1 MLRNFAIRVGVAS
14 AVVLWVAGSALA
26 AKPPCPGGTYTV
38 QDGPLL
44 DTAPPT
50 QVDTI
55 TVSSDPAT
63 IELSIGCG
71 IANAVKTDKVKG
83 AKKGTKVRATWEACA
98 GLEGKIK
105 LRGIIVDECG
115 RMTGKL
121 RAKGV
126 KRTFEALGGSGG
138 ACNPLAAPGSQGCN
152 AGEKCTWV
160 QVQDTPEPIG
170 TTSCM
175 PDGTQDLGDACT
187 IGPVGETTGFDDCKA
202 GLICVNAQCADICG
216 FDGSAQAQCAAGFN
230 CTRYSGLFA
239 NGEEDP
245 IAGACSE
252 GCNPLTQLRTSGGPC
267 GDGQGC
273 YLLTSSTDTISVCA
287 SAGTVAIGQ
296 PISGSSF
303 ANSCVPGGMPRAA
316 DDTGTTFECGAL
328 CQMTDVY
335 MGVNEADEGGVA
347 PYTCQAAGAAAPDDP
362 TNGESCRYWW
372 AREPFEGL
380 SQFSNTLGWCF
391 KHAAFQY
398 DTNGD
403 QTPDAPFPRC
413 ITLTTGDIVP
423 PIGNP
428 PHNDAQYFWC
438 AALPDAPALRVDRM
452 RVVR

>member
-1 MLRNFAIRVGVAS
+1 V
-14 AVVLWVAGSALA
+14 
-26 AKPPCPGGTYTV
+26 
-38 QDGPLL
+38 
-44 DTAPPT
+44 
-50 QVDTI
+50 
-55 TVSSDPAT
+55 
-63 IELSIGCG
+63 
-71 IANAVKTDKVKG
+71 
-83 AKKGTKVRATWEACA
+83 
-98 GLEGKIK
+98 
-105 LRGIIVDECG
+105 
-115 RMTGKL
+115 
-121 RAKGV
+121 
-126 KRTFEALGGSGG
+126 
-138 ACNPLAAPGSQGCN
+138 
-152 AGEKCTWV
+152 
-160 QVQDTPEPIG
+160 
-170 TTSCM
+170 TT
-175 PDGTQDLGDACT
+175 
-187 IGPVGETTGFDDCKA
+187 
-202 GLICVNAQCADICG
+202 
-216 FDGSAQAQCAAGFN
+216 
-230 CTRYSGLFA
+230 
-239 NGEEDP
+239 
-245 IAGACSE
+245 
-252 GCNPLTQLRTSGGPC
+252 
-267 GDGQGC
+267 
-273 YLLTSSTDTISVCA
+273 
-287 SAGTVAIGQ
+287 
-296 PISGSSF
+296 
-303 ANSCVPGGMPRAA
+303 NSCVPGGMPRAA